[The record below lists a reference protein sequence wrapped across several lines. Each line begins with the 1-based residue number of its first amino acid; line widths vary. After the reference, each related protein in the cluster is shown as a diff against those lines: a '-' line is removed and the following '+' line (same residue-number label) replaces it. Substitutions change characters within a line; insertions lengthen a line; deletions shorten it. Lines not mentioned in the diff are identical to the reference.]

1 MTQVEYLWRL
11 PTHGDGRR
19 AHDKHTR
26 GEWNSLPRVPA
37 ALERVRA
44 RQASAA

>member
-19 AHDKHTR
+19 AHV
-26 GEWNSLPRVPA
+26 GEEVLPRVPA